1 MVKTLR
7 YSLMAVVAMVA
18 NFSFAQTTID
28 FTQQTVTLKD
38 KVGYTLTAEGYT
50 FEADKAAGSTVPTQ
64 NTNSKDLR
72 HYAKNTLTISGPTMK
87 QIVFTMSDA
96 GKKQWG
102 DVTPSEGQVTVDTEN
117 GITTWNNTNG
127 STTVTFTVGDT
138 NTYGTNK
145 KKTSAQFDLASVTI
159 SGEAGGKTKQSAKLA

>member
-7 YSLMAVVAMVA
+7 YTLMAVVAMVA

-28 FTQQTVTLKD
+28 FTQQAATLKD

-50 FEADKAAGSTVPTQ
+50 FEADKAAGTTVPTQ

-72 HYAKNTLTISGPTMK
+72 HYAKNTLTISGPAMK
-87 QIVFTMSDA
+87 EIVFTMSAA

-102 DVTPSEGQVTVDTEN
+102 DVTPSEGQVTVDT
-117 GITTWNNTNG
+117 
-127 STTVTFTVGDT
+127 
-138 NTYGTNK
+138 
-145 KKTSAQFDLASVTI
+145 
-159 SGEAGGKTKQSAKLA
+159 